1 MTDALP
7 YGLRDVKL
15 TPIQEDG
22 TYGTMVD
29 LPNSRTL
36 SFAEAEEFS
45 DLRGDDMLVAVRG
58 MGSEVTWSL
67 EAGGISL
74 EAWAVMAGG
83 TVTEDGTAPDITK
96 TYAKT
101 GEDTRPYFRIDGQ
114 AISDSGGDFHV
125 VIYRARATDDMEGEM
140 GDGEFWLTAGGGRA
154 LPDPNN
160 SQALYDFVA
169 NPTKTDIVQPT
180 DAV

>member
-7 YGLRDVKL
+7 YGLRDVKI
-15 TPIQEDG
+15 TPIDAAG
-22 TYGTMVD
+22 AYGTMVD
-29 LPNSRTL
+29 LPNARTF

-67 EAGGISL
+67 ESGGISL
-74 EAWAVMAGG
+74 EAWAAMAGG
-83 TVTEDGTAPDITK
+83 TVVESGTEPDITK
-96 TYAKT
+96 TYSKK
-101 GEDTRPYFRIDGQ
+101 GDDVRPYFLVEGQ

-125 VIYRARATDDMEGEM
+125 VVYRARATDDMEGEM

-160 SQALYDFVA
+160 EQALYDFIA
-169 NPTKTDIVQPT
+169 NTTKTDIVAP
-180 DAV
+180 V